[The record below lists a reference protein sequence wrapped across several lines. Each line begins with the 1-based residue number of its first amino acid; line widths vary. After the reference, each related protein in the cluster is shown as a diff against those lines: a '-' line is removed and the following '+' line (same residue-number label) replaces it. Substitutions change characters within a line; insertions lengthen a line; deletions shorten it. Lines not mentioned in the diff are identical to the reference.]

1 MVCGDNQEIPVKVL
15 LDLGSERTFIR
26 KQIAESVG
34 LSGPT
39 EILSVTT
46 LGGDTS
52 ETKRMKR
59 VKFSLQAKNSDSQ
72 KTTPIEVE
80 ALTINKVCNKL
91 RPVNIDISKYPH
103 LKNIKFADSY
113 PRGPTDIEILVGMDF
128 YYSIVDGKCQKRL
141 EPDMPVAVSTNLG
154 WILCGPIQNN
164 VDHQATVML
173 STVSVNEVTFSLK
186 NFWELEHMGIEDDK

>member
-1 MVCGDNQEIPVKVL
+1 MVCGDNQEIPVRVL

-80 ALTINKVCNKL
+80 ALTINK
-91 RPVNIDISKYPH
+91 
-103 LKNIKFADSY
+103 
-113 PRGPTDIEILVGMDF
+113 
-128 YYSIVDGKCQKRL
+128 
-141 EPDMPVAVSTNLG
+141 
-154 WILCGPIQNN
+154 
-164 VDHQATVML
+164 
-173 STVSVNEVTFSLK
+173 SV
-186 NFWELEHMGIEDDK
+186 